1 MKKIVVLGAGKSASV
16 LIESLCKQADERV
29 ISLHVAD
36 LHHSAAQK
44 AVEKFNLVTT
54 SGMDLFNEESM
65 LNLIS
70 GAFAVVSL
78 LPAHLHP
85 DVAKICLKTESHLIT
100 ASYISAEMN
109 TLSEEA
115 ASKNLLFLNECG
127 LDPGIDH
134 ISAMQLFKEIR
145 ADGGKVISFKS
156 WCGGLVSE
164 ASNDN
169 PWGYKISWNP
179 RNVVNAGK
187 GTARFR
193 AGGINK
199 YLPYHRIFQECWQ
212 IEAPGIGQFEGYA
225 NRDSLGY
232 TTHFGLEEADTL
244 IRGTL
249 RIPPYCRAWNILVQL
264 GMTDDSFGLQLP
276 QNPVW
281 ADFTKAFL
289 PNEYAHL
296 LPKDAIKALLGSEV
310 ADEEALGL
318 LEWMGLFSD
327 EALEGAEGARPADLL
342 LSLMEEKWL
351 LKVGDTDRVV
361 MIHEIEYLTAHGLN
375 KQVVSSLDIS
385 GVQGGAT
392 AMATTV
398 GLPLYLGVQ
407 WLITGKPHPVGVQM
421 PTWDA
426 FIPYALESLEKE
438 GIRFTETW
446 S

>member
-16 LIESLCKQADERV
+16 LIESLCKRAEADE
-29 ISLHVAD
+29 IALHVAD
-36 LHHSAAQK
+36 LHQEAAQK
-44 AVEKFNLVTT
+44 AAHGFNKVTT
-54 SGMDLFNEESM
+54 SGMDLFNEDSM
-65 LNLIS
+65 IELLD
-70 GAFAVVSL
+70 GAFVVVSL

-85 DVAKICLKTESHLIT
+85 EVGKVCLKTLSHLVT
-100 ASYISAEMN
+100 ASYISYEMRA
-109 TLSEEA
+109 LSEEA

-134 ISAMQLFKEIR
+134 ISAMHLFKQIR
-145 ADGGKVISFKS
+145 AAGGAITSFKS

-193 AGGINK
+193 AGGTNK
-199 YLPYHRIFQECWQ
+199 YLPYHRLFAECWQ
-212 IEAPGIGQFEGYA
+212 IEAPGIGTFEGYA

-232 TTHFGLEEADTL
+232 TEHFGLEQADTL

-249 RIPPYCRAWNILVQL
+249 RIPPYCRAWNLLVQL

-276 QNPVW
+276 QKPVW
-281 ADFTKAFL
+281 SDFTKAFIPKELSGL
-289 PNEYAHL
+289 PVKEAV
-296 LPKDAIKALLGSEV
+296 KQLLGSKA
-310 ADEEALGL
+310 ADDEALSL
-318 LEWMGLFSD
+318 LEWMELFSN

-351 LKVGDTDRVV
+351 LKEGDTDRVV
-361 MIHEIEYLTAHGLN
+361 MIHEIEYQTEKGELKSVT
-375 KQVVSSLDIS
+375 SSLDIS
-385 GVQGGAT
+385 GTVGGAT

-398 GLPLYLGVQ
+398 GLPLYLGVH
-407 WLITGKPHPVGVQM
+407 WLLSGNAYPVGVQM

-426 FIPYALESLEKE
+426 FIPYALQALEKE
-438 GIRFTETW
+438 GICFTDTW
-446 S
+446 A